1 MLDAESPRCN
11 AALDG
16 GGLGVVVVGPRE
28 GLTSWL
34 LFFLGLPELLDRADE
49 FVLIGGLTGED
60 SRETRGEL
68 VADVGWL

>member
-1 MLDAESPRCN
+1 M
-11 AALDG
+11 
-16 GGLGVVVVGPRE
+16 GPRE